1 MAKTDKLAVYA
12 ELKEEFPTVATI
24 EVSYE
29 GSGDS
34 FGDFWSIVAYDAA
47 GNLLNDVSSGAIQHI
62 IEDYCY
68 EIFEMSG
75 EPDFNNDGS
84 EGTIKFDIQN
94 QVTTLDN
101 YVKYV
106 ESRHTGTEYF

>member
-12 ELKEEFPTVATI
+12 ELKETFPTAATI

-34 FGDFWSIVAYDAA
+34 FGDFWSITAYDAA
-47 GNLLNDVSSGAIQHI
+47 GKELENYSHGDIQNI
-62 IEDYCY
+62 IEDYCF
-68 EIFEMSG
+68 EVFEMSG

-84 EGTIKFDIQN
+84 DGTIKFDILN
-94 QVTTLDN
+94 QITTLDN

>member
-1 MAKTDKLAVYA
+1 MGQTDKLAVYA
-12 ELKEEFPTVATI
+12 QLKEKYPTAATI

-34 FGDFWSIVAYDAA
+34 FGDFWSITAYDAA
-47 GNLLNDVSSGAIQHI
+47 GNEVKDASHGEIQHI

-84 EGTIKFDIQN
+84 EGTIKFDILN

-106 ESRHTGTEYF
+106 ETRHTGTEYF

>member
-1 MAKTDKLAVYA
+1 MANTDKLAVYA
-12 ELKEEFPTVATI
+12 QLKETFPKAATI

-34 FGDFWSIVAYDAA
+34 FGDFWSVTAYDSD
-47 GNLLNDVSSGAIQHI
+47 NKELKDYSSGEIQHI
-62 IEDYCY
+62 IEDYCF
-68 EIFEMSG
+68 EVFEMSG

-84 EGTIKFDIQN
+84 EGTIKFDILN

-101 YVKYV
+101 YTKYV